1 MRQWMHVIAIVMA
14 VAGLVA
20 CGRSER
26 ERRAEEAAKAAEQ
39 ASKERESA
47 AKEAAQGIEQMAQ
60 GLGELAKGLGGA
72 TGGDGQPIEPV
83 SFKELQ
89 AVFPSIDGWDMGKPT
104 GERMSMPV
112 KFSQAKVT
120 YTKGDAR
127 VNAEVTDSALNQ
139 MLLAPFAMFLTS
151 GYEKETEEGYER
163 STKVGGF
170 PGWERWNSERKEG
183 EVTALVNKRFL
194 VKFDG
199 DNIESLAVL
208 HEMATAADLAKL
220 AAIR

>member
-208 HEMATAADLAKL
+208 HQMATAADLAKL